1 MGVFV
6 KIIDGFLF
14 VNFAM
19 AAVCAVLIDTQ
30 LCLPPSLFPSS
41 VVEIKNWY
49 AREFDDYLVEQK
61 PHFLVGLIWVE
72 LILQWPL
79 LVANLYAILTA
90 KPWFNT
96 TCLVYGVS
104 FFTTMGAVLTEMLR
118 SGKASKKML
127 NVHYAAMGLAVLSIL
142 RGLLPPSAAATPTS
156 GKGITKRTDPQKKTM

>member
-72 LILQWPL
+72 LTLQWPL

-104 FFTTMGAVLTEMLR
+104 FFTTMV
-118 SGKASKKML
+118 
-127 NVHYAAMGLAVLSIL
+127 NFFYPFVP
-142 RGLLPPSAAATPTS
+142 LLLHHWYF
-156 GKGITKRTDPQKKTM
+156 